1 MRKKVKITAAMIR
14 GQALQLHGFDV
25 TPARGA
31 ELALDIERHN
41 TAVRNAARQLDFN
54 DEPGR
59 FNALLAAYAEAGK
72 QQS

>member
-1 MRKKVKITAAMIR
+1 MRNKAKVTAATIR
-14 GQALQLHGFDV
+14 GQASQLHGFSV
-25 TPARGA
+25 TPTRCE
-31 ELALDIERHN
+31 ELASDIERHN

-59 FNALLAAYAEAGK
+59 FNALLAAYAQAGK